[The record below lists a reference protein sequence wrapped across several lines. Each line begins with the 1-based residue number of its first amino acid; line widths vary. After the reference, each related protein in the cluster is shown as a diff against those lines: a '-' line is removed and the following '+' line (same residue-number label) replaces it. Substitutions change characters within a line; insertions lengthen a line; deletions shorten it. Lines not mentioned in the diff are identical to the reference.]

1 MKYQRVLEGINAA
14 ESRASSAERRVEA
27 AERESKVLHDELASV
42 KSARASVITTIHQT
56 HTDLVTIHEMV
67 TAQMLVLYNAS
78 NKLVKL
84 MEPSLG
90 AP

>member
-1 MKYQRVLEGINAA
+1 MLEGINVA
-14 ESRASSAERRVEA
+14 ESRASSAERRLEA
-27 AERESKVLHDELASV
+27 AEREFTVLHDELASV
-42 KSARASVITTIHQT
+42 KPARASMITTIHQT
-56 HTDLVTIHEMV
+56 HADLVTIHEMV
-67 TAQMLVLYNAS
+67 TAQMLVLYKAS